1 MSGCVTCDAIREDE
15 REEEAPHSPWDTH
28 TVDLHAL
35 LVAERARGDR
45 LKVALLGYLTLKNPN
60 GKAYTSRLH
69 DLHRQARAA
78 LKEGE

>member
-1 MSGCVTCDAIREDE
+1 MTEERCLCQEQAEIDDLPRHIRE
-15 REEEAPHSPWDTH
+15 
-28 TVDLHAL
+28 LHAL

-78 LKEGE
+78 LKEGP